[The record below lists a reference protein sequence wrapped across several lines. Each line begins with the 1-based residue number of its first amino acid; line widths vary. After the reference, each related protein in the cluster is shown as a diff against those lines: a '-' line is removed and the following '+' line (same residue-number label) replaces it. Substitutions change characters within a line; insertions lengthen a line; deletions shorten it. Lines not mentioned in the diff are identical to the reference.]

1 MRRTQR
7 LTETDADRG
16 VSEVIAFVLV
26 FGIIFGSVAIL
37 SMTGFQA
44 MESYQENEQLQN
56 AERAVGALADNY
68 NDVMRYGGIEE
79 RYGELALQ
87 GGTVVTGSDGTQLNI
102 TIDGEGIDE
111 YDDFED
117 EFDGVADNG
126 TVTLG
131 EFRYEHGSDEIAY
144 DGGAVV
150 RASERDGET
159 NSVLLEEPHLKY
171 NAETKTA
178 VVSLVSVDADDRS
191 FRSDENIGFTMSVD
205 ERSSAVADIDE
216 SHNLTI
222 ELEGEPRYEGA
233 WTDALEDWEDRDVD
247 RLLITI
253 VEVEVEINR

>member
-44 MESYQENEQLQN
+44 MESYQETEQLQN
-56 AERAVGALADNY
+56 AERAMGALADTY

-102 TIDGEGIDE
+102 TVGGDHLENSSHFDE
-111 YDDFED
+111 EEFES
-117 EFDGVADNG
+117 VADEG
-126 TVTLG
+126 VVSLG
-131 EFRYEHGSDEIAY
+131 EFRYEHGSDEVAY

-150 RASERDGET
+150 RASERNGET
-159 NSVLLEEPHLKY
+159 DSVLLEEPHLKY
-171 NAETKTA
+171 NNETDTA
-178 VVSLVSVDADDRS
+178 IISLVSVDADDRS
-191 FRSDENIGFTMSVD
+191 IRSDENLGFTMSVD
-205 ERSSAVADIDE
+205 ERSSATADIDSNE
-216 SHNLTI
+216 NLSI
-222 ELEGEPRYEGA
+222 KLEGEPRYEGA
-233 WTDALEDWEDRDVD
+233 WEEELEDWEDRDVD

-253 VEVEVEINR
+253 VEVEIDR